1 MVLFDMD
8 KNTKIVEFVSF
19 CIEMYAKEYDI
30 SGSEAAVLLE
40 KKGLLDYLFEN
51 YEILHTQGREY
62 IIPLLNDFVQECR
75 K

>member
-30 SGSEAAVLLE
+30 SGSEVAVLLE
-40 KKGLLDYLFEN
+40 KTGLLDYLFEN
-51 YEILHTQGREY
+51 YEILHTQGKEY